1 MMGLKVKILLDN
13 LSQTYELKATEVKY
27 SLMLDIVTAMA
38 KTGIT
43 HLAALA
49 PTISISVKGIVSG
62 NALADMKLL
71 KAAAEEWWEQSLDP
85 PKYYGEFW
93 WHEGDAG
100 PYTPTPIN
108 PDIGGGVWNQILIQ
122 RLNFSYTEGHTDSS
136 RNPTEIEYT
145 MDMVAKY

>member
-1 MMGLKVKILLDN
+1 MGLKVKIKHIN

-27 SLMLDIVTAMA
+27 SLMLDVETAMA
-38 KTGIT
+38 ETGVT

-49 PTISISVKGIVSG
+49 PTITISVKGIVSG

-71 KAAAEEWWEQSLDP
+71 KAAAENWWKQSLDD

-100 PYTPTPIN
+100 PYTPTLLN
-108 PDIGGGVWNQILIQ
+108 PNIGGGVWNQIFIQ
-122 RLNFSYTEGHTDSS
+122 RLNFTYIEGHNDSS